1 MNGDKL
7 FRLLMILCLAMGIMG
22 LTVGKFILGGIFI
35 GLAVAVWLT
44 TGGKH
49 YNDRN
54 IYDKIVEDSEAIM
67 PCSAMKELTP
77 ARAESL
83 LMRR

>member
-54 IYDKIVEDSEAIM
+54 IYDKIVEDSEAITIKHIYEK
-67 PCSAMKELTP
+67 SRTV
-77 ARAESL
+77 
-83 LMRR
+83 